1 MAKIAYSKLGLNK
14 MVNKDPIIIEFNNQ
28 QIEVAQYLPIEKKLN
43 LISNIINSSLDDN
56 TYYNPCRIEIF
67 MLTKIIEAYTNLTI
81 TDKQKEDIFKFYD
94 QLVASGF
101 AEKVMDNI
109 PIEDYNFIHGSVLKT
124 IKNIYKQKNSAL
136 GILESI
142 STDSSNLN
150 LDASEIQSKLADPQ
164 NMELLKSIL
173 TKLG

>member
-14 MVNKDPIIIEFNNQ
+14 MVNKEPSIIEFNDQ
-28 QIEVAQYLPIEKKLN
+28 QIEVAQYLPIEKKLD
-43 LISNIINSSLDDN
+43 LISDIINSSLDDN

-67 MLTKIIEAYTNLTI
+67 MLTKIVEAYTNLTI

-101 AEKVMDNI
+101 AEKVLDNI
-109 PIEDYNFIHGSVLKT
+109 PVVDYHFIYRSVTKT
-124 IKNIYKQKNSAL
+124 IKNIYQQKNSAL

-142 STDSSNLN
+142 STDYSNLN
-150 LDASEIQSKLADPQ
+150 LDASEIQSKLADPE
-164 NMELLKSIL
+164 NMELLRSVL

>member
-1 MAKIAYSKLGLNK
+1 MAKIAYSKLSLNK
-14 MVNKDPIIIEFNNQ
+14 MVNKDPVIIEFNDQ
-28 QIEVAQYLPIEKKLN
+28 QIEVAQYLPIEKKLE
-43 LISNIINSSLDDN
+43 LISDIVNNSLDNN

-67 MLTKIIEAYTNLTI
+67 MIVKLVEAYTNLTI
-81 TDKQKEDIFKFYD
+81 TDKQKEDLFKFYD

-101 AEKVMDNI
+101 ADMVLSNI
-109 PIEDYNFIHGSVLKT
+109 PKEDYGFIHLSVTKT

-142 STDSSNLN
+142 STDYSNLN
-150 LDASEIQSKLADPQ
+150 LDASEIQSKLADPE
-164 NMELLKSIL
+164 NLDLLRAVL

>member
-14 MVNKDPIIIEFNNQ
+14 MVNKEPSIIEFNDQ
-28 QIEVAQYLPIEKKLN
+28 QIEVAQYLSIEKKLD
-43 LISNIINSSLDDN
+43 LISDIINSSLDDN

-101 AEKVMDNI
+101 AEKVLDNI
-109 PIEDYNFIHGSVLKT
+109 PAVDYNFIHRSVTKT
-124 IKNIYKQKNSAL
+124 IKNIYQQKNSAL

-142 STDSSNLN
+142 STDYSNLN
-150 LDASEIQSKLADPQ
+150 LDASEIQKKLADPD
-164 NMELLKSIL
+164 NLDFLKAVL